1 MGHLEKGV
9 VMARKIRAYTAVGK
23 RIASLGKRQHAIA
36 KALKISQQTVSKKL
50 RGETAI
56 LLSDFEK
63 LAKYY
68 KVSVTYFFEPEDM
81 SPVVSN
87 ALETIRKKSG
97 AHHDLAKAISKLSGK
112 AAEKLLAKVG

>member
-1 MGHLEKGV
+1 
-9 VMARKIRAYTAVGK
+9 MARKIRAYTAIGK
-23 RIASLGKRQHAIA
+23 RIASVGKRQVAIA

-56 LLSDFEK
+56 LLSDLEK

-68 KVSVTYFFEPEDM
+68 KVPVTYFFEPEDM
-81 SPVVSN
+81 NPVISN
-87 ALETIRKKSG
+87 ALEAICSKAG
-97 AHHDLAKAISKLSGK
+97 PHHELAKAIVKLSGK